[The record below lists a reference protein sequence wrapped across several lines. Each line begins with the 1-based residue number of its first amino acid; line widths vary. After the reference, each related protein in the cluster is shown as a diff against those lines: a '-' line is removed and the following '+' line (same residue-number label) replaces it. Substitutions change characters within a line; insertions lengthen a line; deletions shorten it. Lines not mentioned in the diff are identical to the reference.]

1 MTIFSQ
7 NLNSLVEETL
17 KEEKKEI
24 KTDTKTGTEKIM
36 NMDDSAK
43 SQDFFQNNK
52 STKVKYTTTR
62 IKSRNF
68 LSNIAYV
75 GVNKEDYYNK
85 NFIPDIYLV
94 LTKNLNPFS
103 LGRKLADKTKHE
115 MIYMFWRECMP
126 TEYYKFI

>member
-7 NLNSLVEETL
+7 NLNGLVEETL
-17 KEEKKEI
+17 KEEKKEM
-24 KTDTKTGTEKIM
+24 KTETQTGTEKIM

-43 SQDFFQNNK
+43 KDFFQNNK
-52 STKVKYTTTR
+52 STKVKYATTR

-68 LSNIAYV
+68 LSNITYV

-85 NFIPDIYLV
+85 NFILDIYLV
-94 LTKNLNPFS
+94 ITKNLNPFS
-103 LGRKLADKTKHE
+103 LDRKLADKTKHE
-115 MIYMFWRECMP
+115 MIYIFWRECMP